1 MNNKSKDYELV
12 KNFVFESE
20 LELNKLF
27 ISRANDLYLKLQNIL
42 NIFQFKIDI
51 IRSIYK

>member
-1 MNNKSKDYELV
+1 MSKKSKDYELV

-27 ISRANDLYLKLQNIL
+27 SSRSNDLYLKLQKIL
-42 NIFQFKIDI
+42 NIFHDE
-51 IRSIYK
+51 